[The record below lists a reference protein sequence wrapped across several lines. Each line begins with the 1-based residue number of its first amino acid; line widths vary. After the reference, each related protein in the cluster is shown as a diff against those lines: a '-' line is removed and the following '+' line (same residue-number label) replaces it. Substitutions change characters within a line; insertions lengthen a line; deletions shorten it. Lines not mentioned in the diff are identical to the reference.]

1 LPRRPAIAEGVEAAG
16 YTPAMPRYVAF
27 LRAINVGGHVVTMD
41 RLRSLCERMGLAN
54 VGTFI
59 ASGNVIFE
67 SPARSAKALEA
78 KIATDLRKNLG
89 YDVATFLRTD
99 DEVAEIAAYRP
110 FPPRAL
116 AAAGSRLYVGFLATA
131 LGPAP
136 KKAAL
141 ALATQVD
148 ELHLHGRELYWL
160 CHVKFK
166 DAEFTPARL
175 EKTLRIQATF
185 RNITT
190 VKKIAAK
197 YAPAKS

>member
-1 LPRRPAIAEGVEAAG
+1 
-16 YTPAMPRYVAF
+16 MPRYVAF

-41 RLRSLCERMGLAN
+41 RLRGLFAAMGFAN
-54 VGTFI
+54 VETFI

-78 KIATDLRKNLG
+78 KIAADLRKSLG
-89 YDVATFLRTD
+89 YDVATFLRTC
-99 DEVAEIAAYRP
+99 DEVAEVAAHRP

-116 AAAGSRLYVGFLATA
+116 AAAGSRLHVGFLSSA

-141 ALATQVD
+141 ALATKVD
-148 ELHLHGRELYWL
+148 DLHLHGRELYWL
-160 CHVKFK
+160 SRVKFS

-190 VKKIAAK
+190 VKKIATK
-197 YAPAKS
+197 YAPA

>member
-1 LPRRPAIAEGVEAAG
+1 
-16 YTPAMPRYVAF
+16 MPRYVAF

-41 RLRSLCERMGLAN
+41 RLRGLFEAMGLAT
-54 VGTFI
+54 VETFI
-59 ASGNVIFE
+59 ASGNVIFD

-78 KIATDLRKNLG
+78 KIAAGLRKNLG

-99 DEVAEIAAYRP
+99 AEVAAAAAYRP

-116 AAAGSRLYVGFLATA
+116 AADGTTLYVGFLATA

-141 ALATQVD
+141 ALATKVD
-148 ELHLHGRELYWL
+148 DLHLHGRELYWL
-160 CHVKFK
+160 CRVKFA
-166 DAEFTPARL
+166 DAEFTPARF
-175 EKTLRIQATF
+175 EKALRIQATF

-190 VKKIAAK
+190 VRKIAAK
-197 YAPAKS
+197 YAPAG